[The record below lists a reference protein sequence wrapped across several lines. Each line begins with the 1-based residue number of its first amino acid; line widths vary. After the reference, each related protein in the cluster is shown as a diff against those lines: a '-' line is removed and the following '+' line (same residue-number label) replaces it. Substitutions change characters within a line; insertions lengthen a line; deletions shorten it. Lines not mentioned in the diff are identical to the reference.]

1 MIFLNILNEKFRK
14 LGSGSEG
21 FAMGLTLL
29 VWPLMLI
36 MVSGVFVT
44 GESVLRKVQL
54 QNAVDASAYAGA
66 QVQADTLSR
75 MAMINRMMAWTYI
88 QANKMEMDYNV
99 RNWANLT
106 DRAMDALKSP
116 LANINQT
123 LSFNCP
129 DVAHKTE
136 RIAASGD
143 NWGWYAGLNSSA
155 NGYLPGTLLLN
166 TSEVS
171 QEVVKP
177 VVNST
182 AELENMLDDA
192 YGNISAMNDAM
203 QDLVRN
209 GNSRIQNA
217 ARAIFERNTGE
228 LDAPELWVR
237 DIDLAALLPV
247 MNSERDFMLLAPE
260 AYETIRNTPGFDQW
274 WNLESGTEGFRRE
287 YNPVNGELKGTFG
300 VGFKGWIKIMSNC
313 ANYLTGEGDVN
324 VSGNG
329 MVTLSEMR
337 FNGGTP
343 VDLSSL
349 SNVLSNLQLSTLA
362 YNTGILSKVYARPR
376 MPGADFIRN
385 GSVLAAAKH
394 PMRNPLEKIFG
405 DLTGSWYDVHT
416 VTGQDVWCAAAA
428 RACAKHPSQAGYSRN
443 NLASYAANTTD
454 YAAVMLPLASAG
466 NSAGEVLKEA
476 ADNLNVTGWD
486 ALADWSMLNRFAAVE

>member
-29 VWPLMLI
+29 IWPLMLI

-106 DRAMDALKSP
+106 DRAMDAVKSP

-182 AELENMLDDA
+182 AELENMLGDA

-217 ARAIFERNTGE
+217 AREIFERNTGE

-300 VGFKGWIKIMSNC
+300 VGF
-313 ANYLTGEGDVN
+313 
-324 VSGNG
+324 
-329 MVTLSEMR
+329 
-337 FNGGTP
+337 
-343 VDLSSL
+343 
-349 SNVLSNLQLSTLA
+349 
-362 YNTGILSKVYARPR
+362 
-376 MPGADFIRN
+376 
-385 GSVLAAAKH
+385 
-394 PMRNPLEKIFG
+394 
-405 DLTGSWYDVHT
+405 
-416 VTGQDVWCAAAA
+416 
-428 RACAKHPSQAGYSRN
+428 
-443 NLASYAANTTD
+443 
-454 YAAVMLPLASAG
+454 
-466 NSAGEVLKEA
+466 
-476 ADNLNVTGWD
+476 
-486 ALADWSMLNRFAAVE
+486 